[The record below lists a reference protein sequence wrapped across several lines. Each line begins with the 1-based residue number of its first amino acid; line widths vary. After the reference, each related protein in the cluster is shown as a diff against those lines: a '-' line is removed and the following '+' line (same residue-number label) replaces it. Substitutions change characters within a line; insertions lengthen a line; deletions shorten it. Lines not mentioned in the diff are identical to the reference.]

1 MTDKKQGSGVS
12 NVKVNNNQNRNKKR
26 RYYNNKNNN
35 NNNSAQNKESNIKP
49 PRVNHNIN
57 NKNRPETFT
66 ELSYT
71 DKVIFVLGVVTVL
84 MSITMW
90 FMGYR
95 EEATYIGIWV
105 PGIFS
110 SGTFI
115 RMAFS
120 RAKRK

>member
-1 MTDKKQGSGVS
+1 MSNRNQGSGNSGVRG
-12 NVKVNNNQNRNKKR
+12 NNKNNQQNRNKKK
-26 RYYNNKNNN
+26 RYYNNK
-35 NNNSAQNKESNIKP
+35 NNSAQNKESNIKP

-57 NKNRPETFT
+57 KKNRPETFT

-71 DKVIFVLGVVTVL
+71 DKVVFVLGVVTVL

-110 SGTFI
+110 SATFI
-115 RMAFS
+115 RMSFS